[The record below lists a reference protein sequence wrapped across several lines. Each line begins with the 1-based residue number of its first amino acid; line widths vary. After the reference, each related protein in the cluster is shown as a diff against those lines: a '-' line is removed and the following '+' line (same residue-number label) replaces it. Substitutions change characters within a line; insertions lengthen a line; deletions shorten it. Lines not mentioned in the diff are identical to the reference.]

1 LTRKN
6 PDYEVA
12 INLKRPVIG
21 IGAPTKFFLS
31 KAVKPLNAEAILPED
46 ADVANAI
53 GAITSNV
60 VITKQLRIV
69 PGDKGEFI
77 VEGVAGTRRF
87 KSFNNADHFARE
99 ELVRIVRERARV
111 SGTSCQE
118 VTLETCDKI
127 PTTAGGDPIFMGRTL
142 YASLKGRPDIVLE
155 KNPLKTKMESLV

>member
-1 LTRKN
+1 MN
-6 PDYEVA
+6 PRPKI
-12 INLKRPVIG
+12 INMG
-21 IGAPTKFFLS
+21 FY
-31 KAVKPLNAEAILPED
+31 ILISNFNVRC
-46 ADVANAI
+46 DVSFEPDT
-53 GAITSNV
+53 GQYS
-60 VITKQLRIV
+60 L
-69 PGDKGEFI
+69 
-77 VEGVAGTRRF
+77 